1 VNIRCHNIS
10 YHTILSCQF
19 HIIFFSLHFHPL
31 ISQSR
36 KFYLLWLY
44 PDQTSTTSSRALDT
58 ISLGL
63 INTKKNLDIILLQL
77 CIIWRTICIIQFEK
91 WSLGYKLKLQQIRV
105 FYFFFMIY
113 NHLIPKGRGSG
124 NSEFGHKVS
133 KVGPKIVP
141 MRNQIQIL
149 PNNLL

>member
-1 VNIRCHNIS
+1 VSQYKLSYNIIMPIS
-10 YHTILSCQF
+10 YNFFLSPLSPSHITIAQVLM
-19 HIIFFSLHFHPL
+19 
-31 ISQSR
+31 
-36 KFYLLWLY
+36 FYLLWLY
-44 PDQTSTTSSRALDT
+44 PDQTSTISSRALDT

-63 INTKKNLDIILLQL
+63 INRKKNLDIILLQL
-77 CIIWRTICIIQFEK
+77 CIIWRTKCIIQFEK

-124 NSEFGHKVS
+124 NSEFGHEVS

-141 MRNQIQIL
+141 IRNQIQIL